1 MSQKEL
7 STTYSSNETESKWYP
22 HWESNGYFKPREGK
36 TGESYCIIMPPPNV
50 TGQLH
55 MGHALDVTTQDALIR
70 FKRMKGFKTLYL
82 PGMDH
87 AGIATQAVVEK
98 MLDKEGTSRH
108 ELGREKFLEKTWEWK
123 EKYGGVI
130 LNQQRKLGA
139 SPDWDYSLFTMD
151 DESNEAVKKVFV
163 DLYNEGLIY
172 QSDYIVNWDPVLES
186 AISDAEVEYKEV
198 KGNFY
203 HLLYPVVGS
212 DEKLEIATTRPET
225 MLGDTAVC
233 VHPEDERFK
242 HLIGKKAI
250 VPLCNREVP
259 IIADEH
265 VDMELGTGCLKVT
278 PGHDF
283 NDFEIGKRHNLEI
296 INILNKDGTLNEYGL
311 EWKGLTC
318 AKARTSL
325 VQKLEEKEILVKVVE
340 HVHQVGHGDR
350 SKAII
355 EPMVSKQWFLNI
367 MDMAAESVK
376 AVEEDVTTFWPKQ
389 WENTYF
395 SWLRNP
401 RNWCVSRQLWW
412 GHQIP
417 VFNCTD
423 CNNQWADAGQ
433 PTECPKCLSKNTQQ
447 DPDVLDT
454 WFSSGLWPLSTLG
467 WPNEDR
473 MKEKGF
479 NDFFPTSCLV
489 TGHDIIFFWVARMM
503 MFTQKITKKIP
514 FHHVYIH
521 AIVRDK
527 QGRKMS
533 KSLGNG
539 IDPLEVIEQYGADAL
554 RYTLAA
560 GSGYNRDLNLD
571 PAVIE
576 SNRNFINKIWNAFR
590 FIHPYLENAP
600 SQLPNPNSL
609 SHQEKWILSELN
621 TVIKNVNE
629 SMEQYRFDDSCSEIY
644 SFVYDKFCSWFIE
657 LSKKVLNGENE
668 ELKNN
673 RAAVLKYAFRELTKI
688 LHPFAPFITEELWT
702 YLKTNEEELLIVTDF
717 PEFKEE
723 LAFEQDKEEMNY
735 FIQLISGSRN
745 LRSSVGLSPKEKI
758 ELQVFTDKSEV
769 STYFKNE
776 KDFIIEMANASS
788 ALIHDKSKDRPKKSL
803 VLATENFELFIP
815 VSGVIDL
822 DQQVSRLQKDLDK
835 TTKELA
841 KVEKKLNNPK
851 FISSAPDEIVSGV
864 KSDQQDLLNKA
875 ESLKKS
881 IKQFS

>member
-1 MSQKEL
+1 MSQNEL

-22 HWESNGYFKPREGK
+22 HWEANGYFKPREGK

-55 MGHALDVTTQDALIR
+55 MGHALDITTQDALIR
-70 FKRMKGFKTLYL
+70 FKRMKGYKTLYL

-98 MLDKEGTSRH
+98 MLDGEGLTRH
-108 ELGREKFLEKTWEWK
+108 ALGREKFLERTWEWK

-139 SPDWDYSLFTMD
+139 SPDWNYSLFTMD
-151 DESNEAVKKVFV
+151 PESNEAVKKTFI
-163 DLYNEGLIY
+163 DLFNEGLIY

-203 HLLYPVVGS
+203 HLLYPVAGS
-212 DEKLEIATTRPET
+212 DDKLEIATTRPET

-296 INILNKDGTLNEYGL
+296 INILNKNGTLNDYGL

-318 AKARTSL
+318 AKARASV
-325 VQKLEEKEILVKVVE
+325 VQKLEDEGILAKVVE

-355 EPMVSKQWFLNI
+355 EPMVSKQWFLNV

-376 AVEEDVTTFWPKQ
+376 AVEEGMTTFFPKQ

-417 VFNCTD
+417 IFYCSD
-423 CNNQWADAGQ
+423 CGHRWADSGQ
-433 PTECPKCLSKNTQQ
+433 PNECPKCQSKNIYQ

-454 WFSSGLWPLSTLG
+454 WFSSGLWPMSTLG
-467 WPNEDR
+467 WPNEER

-479 NDFFPTSCLV
+479 HDFFPTSCLV

-503 MFTQKITKKIP
+503 MFSQKLMNKIP
-514 FHHVYIH
+514 FHHVYVH

-527 QGRKMS
+527 LGRKMS

-539 IDPLEVIEQYGADAL
+539 IDPLEVIEQFGADAL

-560 GSGYNRDLNLD
+560 GSGHNRDLNLD
-571 PAVIE
+571 PATIE
-576 SNRNFINKIWNAFR
+576 ANRNFINKIWNAFR
-590 FIHPYLENAP
+590 FIHPSLENAP
-600 SQLPNPNSL
+600 NSLPKISNL

-621 TVIKNVNE
+621 MVIKNVNH

-657 LSKKVLNGENE
+657 LSKKVLNGENQ

-673 RAAVLKYAFRELTKI
+673 RAAVLKYTFRELTKI

-702 YLKTNEEELLIVTDF
+702 YLKNENEDLLIISEF
-717 PEFKEE
+717 PEFKDE
-723 LAFEQDKEEMNY
+723 LNFSKDQNQMNY
-735 FIQLISGSRN
+735 FIQLITGSRN

-758 ELQVFTDKSEV
+758 ELQIFTDKSDV
-769 STYFKNE
+769 QTYFKEQTN
-776 KDFIIEMANASS
+776 FILEMANSNS
-788 ALIHDKSKDRPKKSL
+788 LLVLDKNQTRPNKSL
-803 VLATENFELFIP
+803 VLATENFEMFIP

-822 DQQVSRLQKDLDK
+822 DQQVSRLKKDLDK
-835 TTKELA
+835 TISELA
-841 KVEKKLNNPK
+841 KIEKKLNNPK
-851 FISSAPDEIVSGV
+851 FLASAPDEIVSGV
-864 KSDQQDLLNKA
+864 KAEYKDLSSKIESLNKNI
-875 ESLKKS
+875 L
-881 IKQFS
+881 QFS